1 MHETEDA
8 IYKAVN
14 TGVYS
19 VQEHF
24 FVCLLLWNKFWKW
37 VNLLIN
43 SFSKYLENADCIL
56 ATLQDWK

>member
-24 FVCLLLWNKFWKW
+24 FVCLLL
-37 VNLLIN
+37 
-43 SFSKYLENADCIL
+43 
-56 ATLQDWK
+56 